1 MVSGVN
7 DQRVVVAA
15 PEAEEMAVPVE
26 LLNPNGLPKPDMYR
40 QVAVASG
47 SRTVFLAGQVART
60 EAGKPVGAG
69 DLAAQV
75 EQAYLNVATA
85 LAAVGG
91 SFDDVAKLT
100 LYVVDWSNE
109 KMAALGAGV
118 QRAAARLGVD
128 PIKPVTLIP
137 VAALGE
143 PDLLIE
149 VDAVAVLQ

>member
-1 MVSGVN
+1 MVV
-7 DQRVVVAA
+7 Q
-15 PEAEEMAVPVE
+15 
-26 LLNPNGLPKPDMYR
+26 LLNPEGLPKPEHYR

-60 EAGKPVGAG
+60 ATGQPVGAG

-75 EQAYLNVATA
+75 EQAYMNVATA

-91 SFDDVAKLT
+91 SFDDVAKLI
-100 LYVVDWSNE
+100 LYIVDWSDD
-109 KMAALGAGV
+109 KMSALGEGV
-118 QRAAARLGVD
+118 GRAAARLGVD
-128 PIKPVTLIP
+128 PVKPITLIP

-149 VDAVAVLQ
+149 VDATAVLD

>member
-1 MVSGVN
+1 M
-7 DQRVVVAA
+7 
-15 PEAEEMAVPVE
+15 PVQ
-26 LLNPNGLPKPDMYR
+26 LLNPDGLPKPDMYR
-40 QVAVASG
+40 QVAIASG

-60 EAGKPVGAG
+60 EAGEPVGAG

-75 EQAYLNVATA
+75 EQAYVNVATA

-100 LYVVDWSNE
+100 VYVVDWSGD
-109 KMAALGAGV
+109 KMEALGAGV
-118 QRAAARLGVD
+118 ERAAARLAVN

-137 VAALGE
+137 VTALGE
-143 PDLLIE
+143 PDLLVE

>member
-1 MVSGVN
+1 
-7 DQRVVVAA
+7 
-15 PEAEEMAVPVE
+15 MAIE
-26 LLNPNGLPKPDMYR
+26 LLNPEGLPKPELYR

-60 EAGKPVGAG
+60 AAGEPVGAG

-91 SFDDVAKLT
+91 GFDDVAKLT
-100 LYVVDWSNE
+100 VYVVNWSAD

-118 QRAAARLGVD
+118 GRAAARLGVD
-128 PIKPVTLIP
+128 PVELVKPVTLIG

-143 PDLLIE
+143 PDLLVE
-149 VDAVAVLQ
+149 VDATAVLE